1 MSGMHGGE
9 TDAQRQDM
17 LATARRL
24 TKDFCLRPRPRSASI
39 VRVLL
44 FHIPVLDCTQ
54 WAKLKHFHRRYGEMQ
69 TANRPSFAY
78 FNADNCL
85 SPSYANN
92 KQIAT
97 CVAP

>member
-17 LATARRL
+17 LTTARRL
-24 TKDFCLRPRPRSASI
+24 TKDFCLRPRPRSASA

-54 WAKLKHFHRRYGEMQ
+54 WAKSTFTDAMEKCKQLTVHRLLILMQ
-69 TANRPSFAY
+69 ITACPQVMLTINR
-78 FNADNCL
+78 
-85 SPSYANN
+85 
-92 KQIAT
+92 
-97 CVAP
+97 